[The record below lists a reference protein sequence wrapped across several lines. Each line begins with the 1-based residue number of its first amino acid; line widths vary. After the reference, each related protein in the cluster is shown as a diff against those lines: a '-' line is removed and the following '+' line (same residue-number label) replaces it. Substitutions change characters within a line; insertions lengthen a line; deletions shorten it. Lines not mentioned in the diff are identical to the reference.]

1 MGLVTMTAV
10 DPGNACGGPQARKA
24 SGMLQ
29 KITVLTVG
37 ITVAVAPVCAAQQNE
52 PGGKL
57 LLTRGISTL
66 EGAGGGALTPWAL
79 ITGNETDRGIGA
91 SAHYSYVTVEDFGV
105 ESLGGA
111 VGLYDRFEV
120 SYSRMTFDTRE
131 AGAALG
137 LGEGFEFAQDIWG
150 AKLRVAGD
158 AVYGQD
164 TWLPQIALGAEY
176 KQSNRDGLVQALGAD
191 DDKGVDFYASATK
204 LFLAES
210 LLANATLRYTKAHQT
225 GLLGFGDEATVQPE
239 FSLGYMLSRRLIV
252 GGEYRFKPDELA
264 FAAEDDFFDIF
275 GAYAVNPN
283 LTLTAGYADLG
294 SVALFEKQRGLYLSA
309 QIGF

>member
-1 MGLVTMTAV
+1 MIQKLTLLAAGL
-10 DPGNACGGPQARKA
+10 
-24 SGMLQ
+24 
-29 KITVLTVG
+29 
-37 ITVAVAPVCAAQQNE
+37 TVAVAPACAAQTLE

-57 LLTRGISTL
+57 LLTRGISSL

-91 SAHYSYVTVEDFGV
+91 SAHYSYAALEDFDV
-105 ESLGGA
+105 TSLGGA
-111 VGLYDRFEV
+111 LGLYDRFEV

-164 TWLPQIALGAEY
+164 TWMPQVAVGAEF
-176 KQSNRDGLVQALGAD
+176 KSSNRDGLVQALGAD
-191 DDKGVDFYASATK
+191 DDTGVDVYASATK
-204 LFLAES
+204 IFLSES

-225 GLLGFGDEATVQPE
+225 GLLGFGEDASLQPE
-239 FSLGYMLSRRLIV
+239 FSLGYMLSRRLII
-252 GGEYRFKPDELA
+252 GGEYRFKPDDLA
-264 FAAEDDFFDIF
+264 FATEDDFFDIF
-275 GAYAVNPN
+275 GAYAAGPN

-294 SVALFEKQRGLYLSA
+294 SVALFDKQRGLYLSA

>member
-1 MGLVTMTAV
+1 MKTRHIAAAATL
-10 DPGNACGGPQARKA
+10 C
-24 SGMLQ
+24 
-29 KITVLTVG
+29 
-37 ITVAVAPVCAAQQNE
+37 VAIAPVCAAEGLPNE

-57 LLTRGISTL
+57 LLTRGISNL

-91 SAHYSYVTVEDFGV
+91 TAHYDSVILKDFEVTSYGV
-105 ESLGGA
+105 AAGF
-111 VGLYDRFEV
+111 YDRLEL
-120 SYSRMTFDTRE
+120 SYSRMIFDTQD

-137 LGEGFEFAQDIWG
+137 LGEGFEFAQDVWG

-164 TWLPQIALGAEY
+164 QWLPQIAVGAEF
-176 KQSNRDGLVQALGAD
+176 KSSNRDGLVQALGAED
-191 DDKGVDFYASATK
+191 HEGVDVYASATK
-204 LFLAES
+204 LFLSES

-239 FSLGYMLSRRLIV
+239 VSLGYMLSRRLVV

-264 FAAEDDFFDIF
+264 FAQEDDFFDLF
-275 GAYAVNPN
+275 GAYAVNKN

-294 SVALFEKQRGLYLSA
+294 SVALFDKQRGLYLSA

>member
-1 MGLVTMTAV
+1 MLTRSILLATGLA
-10 DPGNACGGPQARKA
+10 A
-24 SGMLQ
+24 
-29 KITVLTVG
+29 
-37 ITVAVAPVCAAQQNE
+37 AVAPVSAAQALHLE

-57 LLTRGISTL
+57 LLTRGISNL

-91 SAHYSYVTVEDFGV
+91 TAHYSYVTLEDFDVTSFGA
-105 ESLGGA
+105 A
-111 VGLYDRFEV
+111 VGFHDRFEV
-120 SYSRMTFDTRE
+120 SYSQMIFDTRE

-137 LGEGFEFAQDIWG
+137 LGEGFEFKQDIWG

-164 TWLPQIALGAEY
+164 TWLPQIAVGAEF
-176 KQSNRDGLVQALGAD
+176 KQSNQEALVGALGAD
-191 DDKGVDFYASATK
+191 DREGVDVYASATK

-225 GLLGFGDEATVQPE
+225 GLLGFGEDASLQPE
-239 FSLGYMLSRRLIV
+239 FSLGYMLSRRLVV

-264 FAAEDDFFDIF
+264 FAQEDDFFDLF
-275 GAYAVNPN
+275 GAYAVNDT

-294 SVALFEKQRGLYLSA
+294 SVALFDKQRGLYLSA

>member
-1 MGLVTMTAV
+1 MIQKIALLAAGLTVVAAPV
-10 DPGNACGGPQARKA
+10 GNAQT
-24 SGMLQ
+24 Q
-29 KITVLTVG
+29 
-37 ITVAVAPVCAAQQNE
+37 E

-57 LLTRGISTL
+57 LLTRGISSL

-91 SAHYSYVTVEDFGV
+91 SAHYSYVTLEDFGI

-111 VGLYDRFEV
+111 VGFYDRFEV

-164 TWLPQIALGAEY
+164 TWMPQVAVGAEF
-176 KQSNRDGLVQALGAD
+176 KRSNRDGLLQALGAD
-191 DDKGVDFYASATK
+191 DHEGVDVYASATK

-225 GLLGFGDEATVQPE
+225 GLLGFGEDASVQPE
-239 FSLGYMLSRRLIV
+239 FSLGYMLSRRLVV

-264 FAAEDDFFDIF
+264 FAAENDFFDVF

-294 SVALFEKQRGLYLSA
+294 SVALFDKQRGLYLSA

>member
-1 MGLVTMTAV
+1 MSSRFLAAAATCTF
-10 DPGNACGGPQARKA
+10 
-24 SGMLQ
+24 
-29 KITVLTVG
+29 
-37 ITVAVAPVCAAQQNE
+37 AVAPVSAAQGLAAE

-57 LLTRGISTL
+57 LLTRGISSL

-91 SAHYSYVTVEDFGV
+91 SGHYSYVTLEDFDI

-111 VGLYDRFEV
+111 VGFYDRFEV

-131 AGAALG
+131 AGDALG

-150 AKLRVAGD
+150 AKLRLAGD

-164 TWLPQIALGAEY
+164 TWMPQVAVGAQF
-176 KQSNRDGLVQALGAD
+176 KRSKRDGLVQALGAD
-191 DDKGVDFYASATK
+191 QHEGVDVYASATK

-225 GLLGFGDEATVQPE
+225 GLLGFGEEASVQPE
-239 FSLGYMLSRRLIV
+239 VSLGYMLSRRLIV

-264 FAAEDDFFDIF
+264 FATEDNFFDVF
-275 GAYAVNPN
+275 GAYAVNSN

-294 SVALFEKQRGLYLSA
+294 SVALFDKQRGLYLSA

>member
-1 MGLVTMTAV
+1 MI
-10 DPGNACGGPQARKA
+10 
-24 SGMLQ
+24 Q
-29 KITVLTVG
+29 KIALLAAGLTV
-37 ITVAVAPVCAAQQNE
+37 VAAPVGVAQTQE

-57 LLTRGISTL
+57 LLTRGISSL

-91 SAHYSYVTVEDFGV
+91 SAHYSYVTLKDFDI

-111 VGLYDRFEV
+111 VGFYDRFEV

-164 TWLPQIALGAEY
+164 TWMPQVAVGAEF
-176 KQSNRDGLVQALGAD
+176 KRSNRDGLVQALGAD
-191 DDKGVDFYASATK
+191 DHEGVDVYASATK

-210 LLANATLRYTKAHQT
+210 LLANATLRYTRAHQT
-225 GLLGFGDEATVQPE
+225 GLLGFGEDASVQPE
-239 FSLGYMLSRRLIV
+239 FSLGYMLSRRLVV

-264 FAAEDDFFDIF
+264 FAAEDDFFDVF

-294 SVALFEKQRGLYLSA
+294 SVALFDKQRGLYLSA

>member
-1 MGLVTMTAV
+1 MSSRFFAAAATFTF
-10 DPGNACGGPQARKA
+10 
-24 SGMLQ
+24 
-29 KITVLTVG
+29 
-37 ITVAVAPVCAAQQNE
+37 AVAPVSAAQGLAAE

-57 LLTRGISTL
+57 LLTRGISSL

-91 SAHYSYVTVEDFGV
+91 SGHYSYVTLEDFDI

-111 VGLYDRFEV
+111 VGFYDRFEV

-150 AKLRVAGD
+150 AKLRLAGD

-164 TWLPQIALGAEY
+164 TWMPQVAVGAQF
-176 KQSNRDGLVQALGAD
+176 KRSKRDGLVQALGAD
-191 DDKGVDFYASATK
+191 QHEGVDVYASATK

-225 GLLGFGDEATVQPE
+225 GLLGFGEEASVQPE
-239 FSLGYMLSRRLIV
+239 VSLGYMLSRRLIV

-264 FAAEDDFFDIF
+264 FATEDNFFDVF
-275 GAYAVNPN
+275 GAYAVNSN

-294 SVALFEKQRGLYLSA
+294 SVALFDKQRGLYLSA

>member
-1 MGLVTMTAV
+1 MTLLAAGLTF
-10 DPGNACGGPQARKA
+10 G
-24 SGMLQ
+24 
-29 KITVLTVG
+29 
-37 ITVAVAPVCAAQQNE
+37 VAPVCAAQVHE

-91 SAHYSYVTVEDFGV
+91 SAHYSYVTLKDFDI

-120 SYSRMTFDTRE
+120 SYSRMTLDTRD

-137 LGEGFEFAQDIWG
+137 LGEGFEFAQDVWG

-164 TWLPQIALGAEY
+164 TWLPQIAIGAQY
-176 KQSNRDGLVQALGAD
+176 KESSRDGLVQALGAED
-191 DDKGVDFYASATK
+191 DTGVDVYASATK
-204 LFLAES
+204 ILLSES

-225 GLLGFGDEATVQPE
+225 GLLGFGEDASLLPE
-239 FSLGYMLSRRLIV
+239 FSLGYMLSRRLVV

-264 FAAEDDFFDIF
+264 FAAEDEFFDFF

-294 SVALFEKQRGLYLSA
+294 SVALFDKQRGLYFSA

>member
-1 MGLVTMTAV
+1 MIQKIALLAAGLTAV
-10 DPGNACGGPQARKA
+10 A
-24 SGMLQ
+24 
-29 KITVLTVG
+29 
-37 ITVAVAPVCAAQQNE
+37 APVGSAQTQE

-57 LLTRGISTL
+57 LLTRGISSL

-91 SAHYSYVTVEDFGV
+91 SAHYSYVTLEDFDI

-111 VGLYDRFEV
+111 VGFYDRFEV

-164 TWLPQIALGAEY
+164 TWMPQVAVGAEF
-176 KQSNRDGLVQALGAD
+176 KRSNRDGLVQALGAD
-191 DDKGVDFYASATK
+191 DHEGVDVYASATK

-210 LLANATLRYTKAHQT
+210 LLANATLRYTRAHQT
-225 GLLGFGDEATVQPE
+225 GLLGFGEDASVQPE
-239 FSLGYMLSRRLIV
+239 FSLGYMLSRRLVV

-264 FAAEDDFFDIF
+264 FATEDDFFDVF

-294 SVALFEKQRGLYLSA
+294 SVALFDKQRGLYLSA

>member
-1 MGLVTMTAV
+1 MI
-10 DPGNACGGPQARKA
+10 
-24 SGMLQ
+24 Q
-29 KITVLTVG
+29 KIALFAAGVTV
-37 ITVAVAPVCAAQQNE
+37 VAAPVGSAQTHE

-57 LLTRGISTL
+57 LLTRGISSL

-91 SAHYSYVTVEDFGV
+91 SAHYSYVTLEDFDI

-111 VGLYDRFEV
+111 VGFYDRFEV

-164 TWLPQIALGAEY
+164 TWMPQVAVGAEF
-176 KQSNRDGLVQALGAD
+176 KRSNRDGLVQALGAD
-191 DDKGVDFYASATK
+191 DHEGVDVYASATK

-225 GLLGFGDEATVQPE
+225 GLLGFGEDASVQPE
-239 FSLGYMLSRRLIV
+239 FSLGYMLSRRLVV
-252 GGEYRFKPDELA
+252 GGEYRFKPNELA
-264 FAAEDDFFDIF
+264 FAAEDDFLDLF

-283 LTLTAGYADLG
+283 LTLTAGYTDLG
-294 SVALFEKQRGLYLSA
+294 SVALFDKQRGLYLSA

>member
-1 MGLVTMTAV
+1 MI
-10 DPGNACGGPQARKA
+10 
-24 SGMLQ
+24 Q
-29 KITVLTVG
+29 KIALLAAGLTV
-37 ITVAVAPVCAAQQNE
+37 VAAPVGSAQTQE

-57 LLTRGISTL
+57 LLTRGISSL

-91 SAHYSYVTVEDFGV
+91 SAHYSHATLEDFDI

-111 VGLYDRFEV
+111 VGFYDRFEV

-164 TWLPQIALGAEY
+164 TWMPQVAVGAEF
-176 KQSNRDGLVQALGAD
+176 KRSNRDGLVQALGAD
-191 DDKGVDFYASATK
+191 DHEGVDVYASATK

-210 LLANATLRYTKAHQT
+210 LLANATLRYTRAHQT
-225 GLLGFGDEATVQPE
+225 GLLGFGEDASVQPE
-239 FSLGYMLSRRLIV
+239 FSLGYMLSRRLVV

-264 FAAEDDFFDIF
+264 FATEDDFFDVF

-294 SVALFEKQRGLYLSA
+294 SVALFDKQRGLYLSA